1 MISAGGDLAPGG
13 KGAAAES
20 VGSFSWVDARARRE
34 YRRDCHRHTAV
45 VRYWMVDFRHG
56 SFGAVAFFVFFP
68 LAVCAADAALLLRE
82 IIALDCSVYLVYL
95 DYLNWSAYSATRI
108 TRII

>member
-1 MISAGGDLAPGG
+1 MISVGGDLAPGG

-20 VGSFSWVDARARRE
+20 VGSFSWADARARRE

-68 LAVCAADAALLLRE
+68 LAVCASDAALRIRE
-82 IIALDCSVYLVYL
+82 IIALDCSVYL
-95 DYLNWSAYSATRI
+95 DYLNWSAYSDTWIA
-108 TRII
+108 RII

>member
-1 MISAGGDLAPGG
+1 MSALSRGLMLGRGENIDATVTAP
-13 KGAAAES
+13 
-20 VGSFSWVDARARRE
+20 R
-34 YRRDCHRHTAV
+34 AV
-45 VRYWMVDFRHG
+45 VRYWIVDFRHG

-82 IIALDCSVYLVYL
+82 IIALDCSVYLVYS

-108 TRII
+108 TRLVRFI